1 MTMKAVIYTKT
12 GSLDAIKQQ
21 SVAIPVPDNNQVLI
35 NVRACAL
42 NISDYQRFQTKNGKI
57 PISTYITNKM
67 MGYVGK
73 PLGAEIAGIVVKTGK
88 NVSHV
93 KVGDAVFG
101 KTAGTAPVGGIAE
114 YAVMDADRVWIKPD
128 NFSFEEAST
137 VSISFDTAL
146 GAVRKAGIKSGQN
159 IMVYGASG
167 GVGLYAVQL
176 AKEAGA
182 IVTGVCSTRNIEL
195 AKSAGCDKVVD
206 YKKEDF
212 TKTDQKYDAILGI
225 NGCNPMKKY
234 KSILKKT
241 GIFVGV
247 GDANQAMKALVASFI
262 SHQFTYY
269 AGAFTKQADYL
280 KYAKEL
286 AEAGKLHTYIDKVY
300 SVNETT
306 DAIQYLLSSH
316 ASGKVVIKT
325 DF

>member
-1 MTMKAVIYTKT
+1 MKAVIYTKT
-12 GSLDAIKQQ
+12 GGLDAIKQQ
-21 SVAIPVPDNNQVLI
+21 SVETPVPSDNQVLI

-101 KTAGTAPVGGIAE
+101 KTVGTAPVGGIAE
-114 YAVMDADRVWIKPD
+114 YAVMDADRVWLKPD
-128 NFSFEEAST
+128 NFSFEEAAT

-146 GAVRKAGIKSGQN
+146 GAVRKAGIKPEQN
-159 IMVYGASG
+159 VMVYGASG

-176 AKEAGA
+176 AREAGA

-195 AKSAGCDKVVD
+195 AKSVGCDKVVD

-212 TKTDQKYDAILGI
+212 TRTDQKYDAILGI

-247 GDANQAMKALVASFI
+247 GDVNQAMKALVASFI

-269 AGAFTKQADYL
+269 AGAFTKQPDYL

>member
-1 MTMKAVIYTKT
+1 MKAVIYTKT
-12 GSLDAIKQQ
+12 GGLGVIKQQ
-21 SVAIPVPDNNQVLI
+21 SVATPVPGDDQVLI
-35 NVRACAL
+35 NVKACAL
-42 NISDYQRFQTKNGKI
+42 NIGDYQRFQTKKGKI
-57 PISTYITNKM
+57 PISTHITNKM

-73 PLGAEIAGIVVKTGK
+73 PLGAEIAGVVVKTGK
-88 NVSHV
+88 KVSHV
-93 KVGDAVFG
+93 KSGDAVFG

-114 YAVMDADRVWIKPD
+114 YAVMDADRMWLKPD

-146 GAVRKAGIKSGQN
+146 GAVRKADIKPGQN
-159 IMVYGASG
+159 VMVYGASG

-182 IVTGVCSTRNIEL
+182 IVTGICSTRNIEL
-195 AKSAGCDKVVD
+195 AKAAGCDKVVD

-212 TKTDQKYDAILGI
+212 TRTDQKYDAILGI

-234 KSILKKT
+234 KSILTKK

-247 GDANQAMKALVASFI
+247 GDVNQAMKALAASFI

-269 AGAFTKQADYL
+269 AGAFTKQPDYL

-316 ASGKVVIKT
+316 ASGKVVVKT

>member
-1 MTMKAVIYTKT
+1 MKAVIYTKT
-12 GSLDAIKQQ
+12 GGLDAIKQQ
-21 SVAIPVPDNNQVLI
+21 SVETPVPSDNQVLI

-101 KTAGTAPVGGIAE
+101 KTVGTAPVGGIAE
-114 YAVMDADRVWIKPD
+114 YTVMDADRVWLKPD
-128 NFSFEEAST
+128 NFSFEEAAT

-146 GAVRKAGIKSGQN
+146 GAVRKAGIKPEQN
-159 IMVYGASG
+159 VMVYGASG

-176 AKEAGA
+176 VREAGA

-195 AKSAGCDKVVD
+195 AKSVGCDKVVD

-212 TKTDQKYDAILGI
+212 TRTDQKYDAILGI
-225 NGCNPMKKY
+225 NGCNPMKQY

-247 GDANQAMKALVASFI
+247 GDVNQAMKALVASFI

-269 AGAFTKQADYL
+269 AGAFTKQPDYL

>member
-1 MTMKAVIYTKT
+1 MKAVIYTKT
-12 GSLDAIKQQ
+12 GGLEVIKQQ
-21 SVAIPVPDNNQVLI
+21 SAEMPVPDDDQVL
-35 NVRACAL
+35 VEVKACSL
-42 NISDYQRFQTKNGKI
+42 NIGDYQRFQTKNGKI

-73 PLGAEIAGIVVKTGK
+73 PLGAEIAGIVTKTGK
-88 NVSHV
+88 NVTHV
-93 KVGDAVFG
+93 KTGDTVFG

-114 YAVMDADRVWIKPD
+114 YAVMDADRVCLKPD
-128 NFSFEEAST
+128 NFSFEEASA

-146 GAVRKAGIKSGQN
+146 GAVRKADIKPKQN
-159 IMVYGASG
+159 VMVYGASG

-176 AKEAGA
+176 AKAAGA

-206 YKKEDF
+206 YKKEEF
-212 TKTDQKYDAILGI
+212 TRTDIKYDAIIGV

-234 KSILKKT
+234 KSIMKGN

-247 GDANQAMKALVASFI
+247 GDVNQAMKALVASFT
-262 SHQFTYY
+262 SHNFTYY
-269 AGAFTKQADYL
+269 AGAFTKQPDYL
-280 KYAKEL
+280 QYAKEL
-286 AEAGKLHTYIDKVY
+286 AETGRLHTYIDRVY

-306 DAIQYLLSSH
+306 EAIQYLLSSH
-316 ASGKVVIKT
+316 ASGKVVIKI

>member
-1 MTMKAVIYTKT
+1 MKAVIYTKT
-12 GSLDAIKQQ
+12 GGLEVIKQQ
-21 SVAIPVPDNNQVLI
+21 LVTTPIPNDHQVLI
-35 NVRACAL
+35 KVKACAL

-67 MGYVGK
+67 MGYIGK

-114 YAVMDADRVWIKPD
+114 YAVMDMEEVWIKPD
-128 NFSFEEAST
+128 HLSFEEAST
-137 VSISFDTAL
+137 ISISFDTAL
-146 GAVRKAGIKSGQN
+146 GAVRKADIKQGEN
-159 IMVYGASG
+159 VMIYGASG

-182 IVTGVCSTRNIEL
+182 KVTGVCSTRNKEL
-195 AKSAGCDKVVD
+195 VKSAGCDKVVD

-212 TKTDQKYDAILGI
+212 TQTNQKYDVILGT

-234 KSILKKT
+234 KSILT
-241 GIFVGV
+241 DDGIFVGV
-247 GDANQAMKALVASFI
+247 GDVNQAIKALKASFT

-269 AGAFTKQADYL
+269 AGAFNKQKDYL

-286 AEAGKLHTYIDKVY
+286 IEANKLHTYIDKVY
-300 SVNETT
+300 SVKETSK
-306 DAIQYLLSSH
+306 AIEYLLRSH
-316 ASGKVVIKT
+316 AKGKVVIKI